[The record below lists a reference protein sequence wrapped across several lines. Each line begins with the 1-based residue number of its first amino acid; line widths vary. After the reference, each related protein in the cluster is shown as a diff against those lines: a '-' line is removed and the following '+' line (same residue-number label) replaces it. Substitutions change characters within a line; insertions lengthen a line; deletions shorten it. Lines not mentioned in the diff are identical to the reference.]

1 MLEINQENI
10 SNELKEFQKQ
20 LEKVIILMINWL
32 KKNNIHYLL
41 FINIL
46 Y

>member
-20 LEKVIILMINWL
+20 LEKVIILMIN
-32 KKNNIHYLL
+32 
-41 FINIL
+41 
-46 Y
+46 